1 MHKNQHLALSYNF
14 LIYKGYS
21 RSTVFEKEMGQHWYL
36 PNEWAEI
43 LMNPK
48 GFRLEELPQKLPT
61 YKQEEIQNDL
71 LFLRRNKIISPTINS
86 TTPDYQESINISNY
100 FIDCC
105 SVTISNPVNKN
116 FFNTLRNFQSKRL
129 ELYFISK
136 SKSLD
141 FTQSLGNLNFETLA
155 INLDYNHFKKL
166 NLNEL
171 ASKIKKLS
179 AIRIINTPFNH
190 SETLNRIKIQKIKK
204 DSNHEFSFKLLKLAD
219 NDEHNQYYKG
229 RIHIN
234 ADGTIKNA
242 PNSLNTFGTIYN
254 TDINDVF
261 NSQDF
266 QEIWK
271 AKKSKV
277 DVCSDCEF
285 RGICIDKRPLKK
297 RPNGTWYSTEDCNY
311 NPYLNSFKGEDAYLT
326 LKECGVESTKQGFK
340 ILVDQFIAVKT
351 ERPNAAQ
358 QIDLNQNLL

>member
-1 MHKNQHLALSYNF
+1 MHKKQHLALSYNY
-14 LIYKGYS
+14 LVYKGYS
-21 RSTVFEKEMGQHWYL
+21 RSAVFEKEKGQHWYL

-43 LMNPK
+43 LMNPE
-48 GFRLEELPQKLPT
+48 GFKLEELTKKLPT

-71 LFLRRNKIISPTINS
+71 LFLRRNNIITPTINL
-86 TTPDYQESINISNY
+86 TTTDYQDSTNISNY
-100 FIDCC
+100 FIDYC
-105 SVTISNPVNKN
+105 SITISNPVNKTL
-116 FFNTLRNFQSKRL
+116 FNTLQNFQTKRL
-129 ELYFISK
+129 ELYFNSK

-141 FTQSLGNLNFETLA
+141 FIHVLSHLNFESIA

-171 ASKIKKLS
+171 AAKIPKL
-179 AIRIINTPFNH
+179 ATIRIINTPFNH
-190 SETLNRIKIQKIKK
+190 SETLNRIEIHKIKK
-204 DSNHEFSFKLLKLAD
+204 DSNHQFNFKLLKVAN
-219 NDEHNQYYKG
+219 NDEYNQYYRG

-242 PNSLNTFGTIYN
+242 PNAIKTYGTIYN

-311 NPYLNSFKGEDAYLT
+311 NPYLNSFKGEDNYLT
-326 LKECGVESTKQGFK
+326 LKECGVESSKQGFK